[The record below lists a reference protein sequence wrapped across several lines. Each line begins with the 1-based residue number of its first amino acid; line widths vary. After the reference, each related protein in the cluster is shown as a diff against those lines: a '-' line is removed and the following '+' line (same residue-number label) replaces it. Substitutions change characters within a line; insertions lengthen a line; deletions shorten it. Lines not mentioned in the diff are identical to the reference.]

1 MIITHLSA
9 TNWRNFQQIDVPLT
23 VRQFIVGPNAS
34 GKSNLLDIFR
44 FLQDIAKN
52 EGGGLQEAV
61 AGRGGVPIIRNL
73 VTEQEAEIAIDIS
86 LADTLESPETWRYAI
101 RFRQVSQDQSYA
113 HRYFA
118 SLTYERV
125 WKDGKLL
132 IDRPDTEDKKDP
144 DRLIR
149 TILEDTNQNFQ
160 ELVDF
165 FQSITYLHLVP
176 QLLRFPDLITVGS
189 VETDVN
195 AQRSAKISRRKSTRT
210 QLGHGLLDKIAS
222 VDEETRRSRMKT
234 IEEALKIAVPQL
246 EHLEFHHDEM
256 GRPHLSVRCSHWHPN
271 SPAQHEEQLS
281 DGTLRLLGFLWVL
294 LESESVLLLE
304 EPELS
309 LHVGIVSQLAYL
321 LFGMKASANQQVLV
335 STHSDVLLAEPG
347 IDGTEVLMLTPTKA
361 GTEVKLASDIDDVRQ
376 LLEAGLTV
384 GEVVLSRSN
393 LEHIET
399 LGPLE

>member
-9 TNWRNFQQIDVPLT
+9 TNWRNFQQIDVPLS

-86 LADTLESPETWRYAI
+86 LADTSESPETWKYAI
-101 RFRQVSQDQSYA
+101 GFRQVPQAQSYA

-144 DRLIR
+144 DRLIH

-210 QLGHGLLDKIAS
+210 QFGHDLLEKIAN
-222 VDEETRRSRMKT
+222 VDEETRCSRMKT

-246 EHLEFHHDEM
+246 EHLEFKHDEM
-256 GRPHLSVRCSHWHPN
+256 GRPHLSVHCSHWHPS
-271 SPAQHEEQLS
+271 SPAQHEAQFS
-281 DGTLRLLGFLWVL
+281 DGTLRLLGLLWAL
-294 LESESVLLLE
+294 LENESVLLLE

-309 LHVGIVSQLAYL
+309 LHVGIVSELAYL
-321 LFGMKASANQQVLV
+321 IYKMQASKNQQVLV

-347 IDGTEVLMLTPTKA
+347 IDGTEVLMLTPTKS
-361 GTEVKLASDIDDVRQ
+361 GTEVKIASDNEAVKQ
-376 LLEAGLTV
+376 LLEADFTV
-384 GEVVLSRSN
+384 GEVVLSRSSPEN
-393 LEHIET
+393 VKEM
-399 LGPLE
+399 GQ

>member
-9 TNWRNFQQIDVPLT
+9 TNWRNFQQIDVPLS

-73 VTEQEAEIAIDIS
+73 VTEQEAEIAIEIS
-86 LADTLESPETWRYAI
+86 LADTLESPETWKYAI
-101 RFRQVSQDQSYA
+101 GFRQVPQAQSYA

-132 IDRPDTEDKKDP
+132 IDRPDTKDKKDP
-144 DRLIR
+144 DRLIH

-210 QLGHGLLDKIAS
+210 QFGHDLLEKIAN
-222 VDEETRRSRMKT
+222 VDEETRCSRMKT

-246 EHLEFHHDEM
+246 EHLEFKHDEM
-256 GRPHLSVRCSHWHPN
+256 GRPHLSVHCSHWHPS
-271 SPAQHEEQLS
+271 SPAQHEAQFS
-281 DGTLRLLGFLWVL
+281 DGTLRLLGLLWAL
-294 LESESVLLLE
+294 LENESVLLLE

-309 LHVGIVSQLAYL
+309 LHVGIVSELAYL
-321 LFGMKASANQQVLV
+321 IYKMQASKNQQVLV

-347 IDGTEVLMLTPTKA
+347 IDGTEVLMLTPTKS
-361 GTEVKLASDIDDVRQ
+361 GTEVKIASDNEAVKQ
-376 LLEAGLTV
+376 LLEADFTV
-384 GEVVLSRSN
+384 GEVVLSRSSPEN
-393 LEHIET
+393 VKEM
-399 LGPLE
+399 GQ

>member
-1 MIITHLSA
+1 MIITHLRA

-118 SLTYERV
+118 SLTHERV

-222 VDEETRRSRMKT
+222 VDEDTRRSRMKT

-246 EHLEFHHDEM
+246 EHLELHQDEM

-294 LESESVLLLE
+294 FESESVLLLE

-384 GEVVLSRSN
+384 GEVVLFRV
-393 LEHIET
+393 
-399 LGPLE
+399 PLLNF

>member
-34 GKSNLLDIFR
+34 GKSNFLDIFR

-73 VTEQEAEIAIDIS
+73 VTEQEAEIAIEIR

-101 RFRQVSQDQSYA
+101 GFRQVSQDQSYA

-132 IDRPDTEDKKDP
+132 LDRPDAEDEKDP
-144 DRLIR
+144 DRLIH

-195 AQRSAKISRRKSTRT
+195 AQRSAKISRRKSIRT

-222 VDEETRRSRMKT
+222 VDEDTRRSRMKT

-246 EHLEFHHDEM
+246 EHLEFNHDEI
-256 GRPHLSVRCSHWHPN
+256 GHPHLSVRCSHWHPN
-271 SPAQHEEQLS
+271 SPAQREEQFS
-281 DGTLRLLGFLWVL
+281 DGTLRLLGLLWAL
-294 LESESVLLLE
+294 LENESVLLLE

-321 LFGMKASANQQVLV
+321 IYKMQASKNQQVLV

-347 IDGTEVLMLTPTKA
+347 IDGTEVLMLTPTKS
-361 GTEVKLASDIDDVRQ
+361 GTEVKIASDNEAVKQ
-376 LLEAGLTV
+376 LLEADFTV
-384 GEVVLSRSN
+384 GEVVLSRSSPEN
-393 LEHIET
+393 VKEM
-399 LGPLE
+399 GQ

>member
-9 TNWRNFQQIDVPLT
+9 TNWRNFQQIDVPLS

-73 VTEQEAEIAIDIS
+73 VTEQEAEIAIEIS
-86 LADTLESPETWRYAI
+86 LADTLESPETWKYAI
-101 RFRQVSQDQSYA
+101 GFRQVPQAQSYA

-132 IDRPDTEDKKDP
+132 IDRPDTKDKKDP
-144 DRLIR
+144 DRLIH

-210 QLGHGLLDKIAS
+210 QFGHDLLEKIAN
-222 VDEETRRSRMKT
+222 VDEETRCSRMKT

-246 EHLEFHHDEM
+246 EHLEFKHDEM
-256 GRPHLSVRCSHWHPN
+256 GRPHLSVHCSHWHPS
-271 SPAQHEEQLS
+271 SPSQHEAQFS
-281 DGTLRLLGFLWVL
+281 DGTLRLLGLLWAL
-294 LESESVLLLE
+294 LENESVLLLE

-309 LHVGIVSQLAYL
+309 LHVGIVSELAYL
-321 LFGMKASANQQVLV
+321 IYKMQASKNQQVLV

-347 IDGTEVLMLTPTKA
+347 IDGTEVLMLTPTKS
-361 GTEVKLASDIDDVRQ
+361 GTEVKIASDNEAVKQ
-376 LLEAGLTV
+376 LLEADFTV
-384 GEVVLSRSN
+384 GEVVLSRSSPEN
-393 LEHIET
+393 VKEM
-399 LGPLE
+399 GQ

>member
-9 TNWRNFQQIDVPLT
+9 TNWRNFQQINVPLT

-34 GKSNLLDIFR
+34 GKSNFLDIFR

-61 AGRGGVPIIRNL
+61 AERGGVTTIRNL
-73 VTEQEAEIAIDIS
+73 VAEREAEIAIEVS

-101 RFRQVSQDQSYA
+101 GFRQVPQDQSYT

-125 WKDGKLL
+125 WKDAKLL
-132 IDRPDTEDKKDP
+132 LDRPDAEDEKDP
-144 DRLIR
+144 DRLIH
-149 TILEDTNQNFQ
+149 TILEDTNHDFQ

-176 QLLRFPDLITVGS
+176 QLLRFPDLITVDS
-189 VETDVN
+189 VETDIN
-195 AQRSAKISRRKSTRT
+195 AQRSAKRKSTRT
-210 QLGHGLLDKIAS
+210 QLGHGLLEKIAS
-222 VDEETRRSRMKT
+222 VDEDTRCSRMKT
-234 IEEALKIAVPQL
+234 IEEALKIAIPQL
-246 EHLEFHHDEM
+246 EHLEFKHDET
-256 GRPHLSVRCSHWHPN
+256 GPPHLSVRCSHWHPS
-271 SPAQHEEQLS
+271 SPAQREEQLS
-281 DGTLRLLGFLWVL
+281 DGTLRLLGFLWAL

-321 LFGMKASANQQVLV
+321 IYKMQASKNQQVLV

-347 IDGTEVLMLTPTKA
+347 IDGTEVLMLTPTKS
-361 GTEVKLASDIDDVRQ
+361 GTEVKIASNNEAVKQ
-376 LLEAGLTV
+376 LLEADFTV
-384 GEVVLSRSN
+384 GEVVLSRSSSEN
-393 LEHIET
+393 VKEM
-399 LGPLE
+399 GQ

>member
-9 TNWRNFQQIDVPLT
+9 TNWRNFRQIDVPLSE
-23 VRQFIVGPNAS
+23 RQFIVGPNAS
-34 GKSNLLDIFR
+34 GKSNFLDIFR

-73 VTEQEAEIAIDIS
+73 VTEQEAEIAIEIS

-101 RFRQVSQDQSYA
+101 GFRQVSQDQSYA

-132 IDRPDTEDKKDP
+132 LDRPDVEDEKDP
-144 DRLIR
+144 DRLIH

-195 AQRSAKISRRKSTRT
+195 AQRSAKISRRKSIRT

-222 VDEETRRSRMKT
+222 VDEDTRRSRMKT

-246 EHLEFHHDEM
+246 EHLEFNHDEI
-256 GRPHLSVRCSHWHPN
+256 GHPHLSVRCSHWHPN
-271 SPAQHEEQLS
+271 SPAQREEQFS
-281 DGTLRLLGFLWVL
+281 DGTLRLLGLLWAL
-294 LESESVLLLE
+294 LENESVLLLE

-321 LFGMKASANQQVLV
+321 IYKMQASKNQQVLV

-347 IDGTEVLMLTPTKA
+347 IDGTEVLMLTPTKS
-361 GTEVKLASDIDDVRQ
+361 GTEVKIASDNEAVKQ
-376 LLEAGLTV
+376 LLEADFTV
-384 GEVVLSRSN
+384 GEVVLSRSSPEN
-393 LEHIET
+393 VKEM
-399 LGPLE
+399 GQ

>member
-9 TNWRNFQQIDVPLT
+9 TNWRNFRQINVPLS

-34 GKSNLLDIFR
+34 GKSNFLDIFR

-61 AGRGGVPIIRNL
+61 AGRGGVTTIRNL
-73 VTEQEAEIAIDIS
+73 VAEREAEIAIEVS

-101 RFRQVSQDQSYA
+101 GFRQVPQDQSYS

-118 SLTYERV
+118 SLTHERV
-125 WKDGKLL
+125 WKDGELL
-132 IDRPDTEDKKDP
+132 IDRPDTEDEKDP
-144 DRLIR
+144 DRLIH
-149 TILEDTNQNFQ
+149 TILEDTNHDFQ

-176 QLLRFPDLITVGS
+176 QLLRFPDLITVDS
-189 VETDVN
+189 VETDIN
-195 AQRSAKISRRKSTRT
+195 AQRSAKRKSTRT
-210 QLGHGLLDKIAS
+210 QLGHGLLEKIAS
-222 VDEETRRSRMKT
+222 VDEDTRCSRMKT
-234 IEEALKIAVPQL
+234 IEEALKIAIPQL
-246 EHLEFHHDEM
+246 EHLEFKHDET
-256 GRPHLSVRCSHWHPN
+256 GPPHLSVRCSHWHPS
-271 SPAQHEEQLS
+271 SPAQREEQLS
-281 DGTLRLLGFLWVL
+281 DGTLRLLGLLWAL

-321 LFGMKASANQQVLV
+321 IYKMQASKNQQVLV

-347 IDGTEVLMLTPTKA
+347 IDGTEVLMLTPTKS
-361 GTEVKLASDIDDVRQ
+361 GTEVKIASDNEAVKQ
-376 LLEAGLTV
+376 LLEADFTV
-384 GEVVLSRSN
+384 GEVVLSRSSSEN
-393 LEHIET
+393 VKEM
-399 LGPLE
+399 GQ

>member
-9 TNWRNFQQIDVPLT
+9 TNWRNFQQIDVPLS

-73 VTEQEAEIAIDIS
+73 VTEQEAEIAIEIS
-86 LADTLESPETWRYAI
+86 LADTLESPETWKYAI
-101 RFRQVSQDQSYA
+101 GFRQVPQAQSYA

-132 IDRPDTEDKKDP
+132 IDRPDTEDEKDP
-144 DRLIR
+144 DRLIH

-210 QLGHGLLDKIAS
+210 QFGHDLLEKIAN
-222 VDEETRRSRMKT
+222 VDEETRCSRMKT

-246 EHLEFHHDEM
+246 EHLEFKHDEM
-256 GRPHLSVRCSHWHPN
+256 GRPHLSVHCSHWHPS
-271 SPAQHEEQLS
+271 SPAQHEAQFS
-281 DGTLRLLGFLWVL
+281 DGTLRLLGLLWAL
-294 LESESVLLLE
+294 LENESVLLLE

-309 LHVGIVSQLAYL
+309 LHVGIVSELTYL
-321 LFGMKASANQQVLV
+321 IYKMQASKNQQVLV

-347 IDGTEVLMLTPTKA
+347 IDGTEVLMLTPTKS
-361 GTEVKLASDIDDVRQ
+361 GTEVKIASDNEAVKQ
-376 LLEAGLTV
+376 LLEADFTV
-384 GEVVLSRSN
+384 GEVVLSRSSPEN
-393 LEHIET
+393 VKEM
-399 LGPLE
+399 GQ

>member
-1 MIITHLSA
+1 MIITHLRA

-73 VTEQEAEIAIDIS
+73 VTEQEAEIAIEIS

-118 SLTYERV
+118 SLTHERV

-222 VDEETRRSRMKT
+222 VDEDTRRSRMKT

-256 GRPHLSVRCSHWHPN
+256 SRPHLSVRCSHWHPN

-347 IDGTEVLMLTPTKA
+347 IDGTEVLMLTPTKT

>member
-34 GKSNLLDIFR
+34 GKSNFLDIFR

-73 VTEQEAEIAIDIS
+73 VTEQEAEIAIEIS

-101 RFRQVSQDQSYA
+101 GFRQVSQDQSYA

-132 IDRPDTEDKKDP
+132 LDRPDVEDEKDP
-144 DRLIR
+144 DRLIH

-165 FQSITYLHLVP
+165 FQSITYFHLVP

-195 AQRSAKISRRKSTRT
+195 AQRSAKISRRKSIRT

-222 VDEETRRSRMKT
+222 VDEDTRRSRMKT

-246 EHLEFHHDEM
+246 EHLEFNHDEI
-256 GRPHLSVRCSHWHPN
+256 GHPHLSVRCSHWHPN
-271 SPAQHEEQLS
+271 SPAQREEQFS
-281 DGTLRLLGFLWVL
+281 DGTLRLLGLLWAL
-294 LESESVLLLE
+294 LENESVLLLE

-321 LFGMKASANQQVLV
+321 IYKMQASKNQQVLV

-347 IDGTEVLMLTPTKA
+347 IDGTEVLMLTPTKS
-361 GTEVKLASDIDDVRQ
+361 GTEVKIASDNEAVKQ
-376 LLEAGLTV
+376 LLEADFTV
-384 GEVVLSRSN
+384 GEVVLSRSSPEN
-393 LEHIET
+393 VKEM
-399 LGPLE
+399 GQ

>member
-9 TNWRNFQQIDVPLT
+9 TNWRNFQQIDVPLS

-73 VTEQEAEIAIDIS
+73 VTEQEAEIAIEIS
-86 LADTLESPETWRYAI
+86 LADTLESPETWKYAI
-101 RFRQVSQDQSYA
+101 GFRQVPQAQSYA

-132 IDRPDTEDKKDP
+132 IDRPDTEDEKDP
-144 DRLIR
+144 DRLIH

-210 QLGHGLLDKIAS
+210 QFGHDLLEKIAN
-222 VDEETRRSRMKT
+222 VDEETRCSRMKT

-246 EHLEFHHDEM
+246 EHLEFKHDEM
-256 GRPHLSVRCSHWHPN
+256 GRPHLSVHCSHWHPS
-271 SPAQHEEQLS
+271 SPAQHEAQFS
-281 DGTLRLLGFLWVL
+281 DGTLRLLGLLWAL
-294 LESESVLLLE
+294 LENESVLLLE

-309 LHVGIVSQLAYL
+309 LHVGIVSELAYL
-321 LFGMKASANQQVLV
+321 IYKMQASKNQQVLV

-347 IDGTEVLMLTPTKA
+347 IDGTEVLMLTPTKS
-361 GTEVKLASDIDDVRQ
+361 GTEVKIASDNEAVKQ
-376 LLEAGLTV
+376 LLEADFTV
-384 GEVVLSRSN
+384 GEVVLSRSSPEN
-393 LEHIET
+393 VKEM
-399 LGPLE
+399 GQ

>member
-9 TNWRNFQQIDVPLT
+9 TNWRNFRQINVPLS

-34 GKSNLLDIFR
+34 GKSNFLDIFR

-52 EGGGLQEAV
+52 ERGGLQEAV
-61 AGRGGVPIIRNL
+61 ASRGSVAIIQSL
-73 VTEQEAEIAIDIS
+73 VVEQDAEVAIEVR
-86 LADTLESPETWRYAI
+86 LADTSESAETWRYAVG
-101 RFRQVSQDQSYA
+101 FRQVPQDQSYS

-132 IDRPDTEDKKDP
+132 LDRPNAEDEKDS
-144 DRLIR
+144 DRLIH
-149 TILEDTNQNFQ
+149 TILEDTNHDFQ

-176 QLLRFPDLITVGS
+176 QLLRFPDLITVDS
-189 VETDVN
+189 VETDIN
-195 AQRSAKISRRKSTRT
+195 AQRSAKRKSTRT
-210 QLGHGLLDKIAS
+210 QLGHGLLEKIGS
-222 VDEETRRSRMKT
+222 VDEDTRCSRMKT
-234 IEEALKIAVPQL
+234 IEEALKIAIPQL
-246 EHLEFHHDEM
+246 EHLEFKHDET
-256 GRPHLSVRCSHWHPN
+256 GPPHLSVRCSHWHPS
-271 SPAQHEEQLS
+271 SPAQREEQLS
-281 DGTLRLLGFLWVL
+281 DGTLRLLGLLWAL

-321 LFGMKASANQQVLV
+321 LFGMKASDNQQVLV

-361 GTEVKLASDIDDVRQ
+361 GTEVKIASDNEAVKQ
-376 LLEAGLTV
+376 LLEADFTV
-384 GEVVLSRSN
+384 GEVVLSRSSSEN
-393 LEHIET
+393 VKEM
-399 LGPLE
+399 GQ